1 MCTNIGTLVMTCNF
15 NRTRVLLQGYRKVSV
30 LVQPQYL
37 GTCKLDPVPL
47 AVVTSAS
54 SKPFALPNL
63 VQFPPSITSITDQ
76 YLLIL
81 TPSRTALVPLFS

>member
-15 NRTRVLLQGYRKVSV
+15 NRTRVLLQRYRKVSV

-54 SKPFALPNL
+54 SEPVALPNCS
-63 VQFPPSITSITDQ
+63 FPRQ
-76 YLLIL
+76 
-81 TPSRTALVPLFS
+81 